1 METLDSILESI
12 PIFDSFGP
20 GALIPVACFAIV
32 GILAQWSLYDKCG
45 QPGIH
50 CIIPIQ
56 NVITFLKIVGRPAS
70 HGLLVMIPPPVVLA
84 AMMFIDNTTVAYAVA
99 GVFGAVWV
107 YFMIKVYVELV
118 QSFGHHKIIDYILVV
133 VFNGFY
139 VLHLGLSYGEKYKGP
154 VYKKKEASQE
164 GLEGQ
169 LA

>member
-20 GALIPVACFAIV
+20 GALIPVAFFAIV

-56 NVITFLKIVGRPAS
+56 NVITFLRIVGRPAS
-70 HGLLVMIPPPVVLA
+70 HGLLVMIPPPVVLGA
-84 AMMFIDNTTVAYAVA
+84 LMFIENTTVAYAVA

-107 YFMIKVYVELV
+107 YFMIKVYVELEAAQTFV
-118 QSFGHHKIIDYILVV
+118 NPERSFLSNQDKLDEPTPRSVRLLLSSSRGLVHPSVLSRIV
-133 VFNGFY
+133 V
-139 VLHLGLSYGEKYKGP
+139 
-154 VYKKKEASQE
+154 
-164 GLEGQ
+164 
-169 LA
+169 